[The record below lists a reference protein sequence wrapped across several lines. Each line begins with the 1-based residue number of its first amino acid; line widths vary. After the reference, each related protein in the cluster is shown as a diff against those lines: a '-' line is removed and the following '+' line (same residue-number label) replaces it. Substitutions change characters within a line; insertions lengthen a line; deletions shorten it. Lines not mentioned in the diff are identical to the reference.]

1 LKCTAEQAKTI
12 PVSTSPAP
20 FAPDS
25 LAAGLSAAL
34 DWWREAGVDCDYLD
48 DPRDWL
54 PPPPP
59 EPGARPAPMVVAA
72 APAEPEKEKP
82 PFGGPPAQWPQT
94 LEAFAPWWLTEPLLD
109 AGGTSDRIP
118 PRGPA
123 NPALMIL
130 VPEPEPGDTETARLL
145 SGRQGKLISAML
157 AAMGLREDQ
166 IYLASALPRITPA
179 ADWAALKAA
188 GLGAILA
195 HHIALVAPARLL
207 ALGGNILPLLGHEP
221 PQSPAIIPIV
231 NQQEAG
237 QEPQGIQALAAPDPA
252 TLLDRPGSKAGLWQ
266 KWLRW
271 TA

>member
-1 LKCTAEQAKTI
+1 
-12 PVSTSPAP
+12 VSTTPTPFALAP

-34 DWWREAGVDCDYLD
+34 DWWREAGVDFDYLD

-59 EPGARPAPMVVAA
+59 EPGARPAPAMAA
-72 APAEPEKEKP
+72 PPAEPKEERP
-82 PFGGPPAQWPQT
+82 PFGGPPAQWPQS
-94 LEAFAPWWLTEPLLD
+94 LEAFAPWWLAEPLLD
-109 AGGTSDRIP
+109 AGRTSDRVP

-130 VPEPEPGDTETARLL
+130 IPEPEPGDTETGHLL
-145 SGRQGKLISAML
+145 SGRQGKLITAML
-157 AAMGLREDQ
+157 AAMAIAPDQ
-166 IYLASALPRITPA
+166 VYFATALPRITPA
-179 ADWAALKAA
+179 PDWAALKTA
-188 GLGAILA
+188 GLGAVLA
-195 HHIALVAPARLL
+195 HHIALVSPARLL

-237 QEPQGIQALAAPDPA
+237 HMSKDIPALAAPDPA
-252 TLLDRPGSKAGLWQ
+252 TLLDRPGSKASLWQ
-266 KWLRW
+266 RWLRW